1 MITSILAEEKITLN
15 RVSRII
21 GLALLVF
28 VLVIFGTVS
37 CKSSE
42 EVEEEGVVAVKEGA
56 INFEGSVKVVLG
68 KYIFLPEA
76 RGFDIMVQGNLESGD
91 IDTLVDKKVR
101 GEGEVTP
108 ERPSV
113 LVANTIEIEDESG
126 AFTNVFTRSE
136 EPVFED
142 YLSITQRDEFK
153 ILEDLSY
160 EKKEIWEAQENAK
173 VYGKLEQEE
182 EEYRIVIF
190 NDSGREIGKIV
201 VDNFSDYGMYYVKK
215 LRLFDTF
222 WFYFRVKETVDWAVR
237 RRTREMFHADVLF
250 AGLF

>member
-1 MITSILAEEKITLN
+1 MITSILTEEKITLN
-15 RVSRII
+15 RVSQII
-21 GLALLVF
+21 GLTLLAF
-28 VLVIFGTVS
+28 VLVISGTVS

-42 EVEEEGVVAVKEGA
+42 EVEEEGGVAVKEGA
-56 INFEGSVKVVLG
+56 IEFEGSVKVALG

-76 RGFDIMVQGNLESGD
+76 RGFDIMIQGNLESGD

-101 GEGEVTP
+101 GEGEVSP

-113 LVANTIEIEDESG
+113 LVANTIETEDESG
-126 AFTNVFTRSE
+126 VFTNVFTRSE

-142 YLSITQRDEFK
+142 YISITRRDEFV

-160 EKKEIWEAQENAK
+160 EKKEIWEVQENAK

-182 EEYRIVIF
+182 EEYRIVIL
-190 NDSGREIGKIV
+190 NDSGREIGKII

-222 WFYFRVKETVDWAVR
+222 WFYLRVKETVDWAVR
-237 RRTREMFHADVLF
+237 RRSREMFHADVLF